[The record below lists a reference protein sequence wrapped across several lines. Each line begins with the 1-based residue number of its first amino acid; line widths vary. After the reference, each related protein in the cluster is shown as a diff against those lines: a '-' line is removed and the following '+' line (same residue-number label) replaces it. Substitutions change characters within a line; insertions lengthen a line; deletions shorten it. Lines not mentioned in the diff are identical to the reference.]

1 MNSTADEIGSI
12 DCYDYER
19 KGPSNSGQNTFRQM
33 DTDTANG
40 GGGGGPLANGLL
52 LGIAI
57 TYWVPLITISHAIQD
72 YCCFIF
78 LLLHPWQEV
87 DRCAEISSR
96 TVCRVGDLTRT
107 GPERRHSARKT
118 T

>member
-57 TYWVPLITISHAIQD
+57 TYLGAPDHHFTRNPGLV
-72 YCCFIF
+72 
-78 LLLHPWQEV
+78 LLYLS
-87 DRCAEISSR
+87 AAASLAGS
-96 TVCRVGDLTRT
+96 
-107 GPERRHSARKT
+107 GPRR
-118 T
+118 